1 MLKKDIEYYKNL
13 EYSVI
18 VEKQEQDG
26 EIWYIAYSTELGKFA
41 CYGRGETQVDALNNF
56 NEEKETFIEFLFN
69 EGNEI
74 PEPKNREFEKFSGVF
89 NVRTSPLI
97 HSNLVY
103 QAKEMEVSLNLYVNQ
118 IISAAIG
125 KKDSE
130 NEVLNKLAEICG
142 KLDAHHFEI
151 TKHLRYQKEIIKG
164 KNEWLSEYGDPY
176 LKTA

>member
-74 PEPKNREFEKFSGVF
+74 PEPNINKTKC
-89 NVRTSPLI
+89 RT
-97 HSNLVY
+97 
-103 QAKEMEVSLNLYVNQ
+103 
-118 IISAAIG
+118 
-125 KKDSE
+125 
-130 NEVLNKLAEICG
+130 
-142 KLDAHHFEI
+142 
-151 TKHLRYQKEIIKG
+151 
-164 KNEWLSEYGDPY
+164 
-176 LKTA
+176 